1 MEGRNENASFI
12 DTEESAFTDAF
23 GQLHRLYTRG
33 TGRFV
38 LRLRQ
43 R

>member
-12 DTEESAFTDAF
+12 DTEESALTDAF
-23 GQLHRLYTRG
+23 GQLHRLYMQRTE
-33 TGRFV
+33 RFL